1 MTDIWSKWE
10 SLVVNGAFPLR
21 RFLGSSDHSV
31 VFLTEYAALN
41 IPDAAIKF
49 IPADPARADAQIS
62 HWRTVATLSHPHLI
76 RLFEVGRCELGGY
89 PFLFVVMEWADQ
101 TLAQVLP
108 QRALTPDELRELLRP
123 SLGALA
129 LLHRQ
134 QLVHGALK
142 PPNFLVINDQLK
154 LASDN
159 VRRAGESVASTT
171 KPSLYDAPEA
181 RDVGLSAAGDVWALG
196 ITMVE
201 ALTQTPPAWAN
212 ERAQTVA
219 LPTTL
224 APEFADTIRR
234 CLSRDPAS
242 RPGITDLEA
251 AMNLA
256 PQALVISASPAD
268 APQSPVTGRSEHIRK
283 LSDRRPFIGAAV
295 AVAFLALVAAWTGMR
310 LLRTQPSV
318 QPTVLNTSE
327 PSHQQATGAGP
338 APAPQSTSTP
348 APASSA
354 VLHQEIPIVPR
365 GARDSIRGRIKVT
378 VRVVVDHSGHVVSE
392 THLGAS
398 KYFARLAGAA
408 ARKWQFAPDANAA
421 SRVWLL
427 RFEFTRAGTTAHADA
442 VRS

>member
-1 MTDIWSKWE
+1 MTDIWTKWE
-10 SLVVNGAFPLR
+10 SLVVNGVFPLR

-49 IPADPARADAQIS
+49 IPADPVLADAQIAR
-62 HWRTVATLSHPHLI
+62 WRTVATLSHPHLI

-108 QRALTPDELRELLRP
+108 HRALSPDEVRDLVRP

-129 LLHRQ
+129 FLHRK

-142 PPNFLVINDQLK
+142 PPNLLVINDQLK

-159 VRRAGESVASTT
+159 VRRAGDSLASIAT
-171 KPSLYDAPEA
+171 PSLYDAPEA
-181 RDVGLSAAGDVWALG
+181 RDVGLSAAGDIWGLG
-196 ITMVE
+196 ITLVE
-201 ALTQTPPAWAN
+201 ALTQAPPAWVN

-242 RPGITDLEA
+242 RPGIPDLEA

-256 PQALVISASPAD
+256 PQATAISASLPATRQPPG
-268 APQSPVTGRSEHIRK
+268 ASSSEHKRR
-283 LSDRRPFIGAAV
+283 LLDRRRFFGTAAV
-295 AVAFLALVAAWTGMR
+295 ALLAIVAAWTGVHLFR
-310 LLRTQPSV
+310 SQPRV
-318 QPTVLNTSE
+318 QEAVSIAPE
-327 PSHQQATGAGP
+327 PPPQQASRP
-338 APAPQSTSTP
+338 ATAPHNTNPPEATP
-348 APASSA
+348 SA
-354 VLHQEIPIVPR
+354 MLHQEIPVVPR
-365 GARDSIRGRIKVT
+365 SARDSIRGRIKVT
-378 VRVVVDHSGHVVSE
+378 VRVTIDRSGHVVSE
-392 THLGAS
+392 TLENNSGAR
-398 KYFARLAGAA
+398 KYFTRLASAA
-408 ARKWQFAPDANAA
+408 ARKWQFVPDANAA
-421 SRVWLL
+421 TRVWLL
-427 RFEFTRAGTTAHADA
+427 RFEFTRGGTTAHADVA
-442 VRS
+442 KS